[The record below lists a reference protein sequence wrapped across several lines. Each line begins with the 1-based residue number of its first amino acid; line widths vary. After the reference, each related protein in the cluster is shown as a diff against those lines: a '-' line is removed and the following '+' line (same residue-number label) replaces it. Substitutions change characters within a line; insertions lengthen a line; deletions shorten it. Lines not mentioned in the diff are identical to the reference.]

1 MSLVTPTFT
10 ASPSTLGTD
19 EMIYS
24 TGTNIFGTT
33 EGGTKYLIY
42 SDTSAWIDF
51 QLQVVD
57 TTTYTEFQPY
67 ETLTDGYAIMGL
79 LEYDTDDSGSTAIA
93 SSELFGQCISIED
106 STNSINY
113 ITCSSCTNTSGATV
127 DSSITAADLT
137 CTDSYKGST
146 IPSDGDAIT
155 SVGSAT
161 NPGTIYGFE
170 GAWSCTPSVT
180 VSTATSNTIVSVQ
193 CHTFQTL
200 VADNANGKYRFDS
213 TTDPSLVSMWS
224 HTSANGLKA
233 YASVDAALWKGAIQS
248 FTLASAALALASFHL
263 F

>member
-24 TGTNIFGTT
+24 DGTNSFGT

-51 QLQVVD
+51 QLQVID
-57 TTTYTEFQPY
+57 TTTYTEFQTY

-79 LEYDTDDSGSTAIA
+79 LEYDTSDAGTAIG
-93 SSELFGQCISIED
+93 SSELFGQCIALED

-113 ITCSSCTNTSGATV
+113 ITCSSCTASATV
-127 DSSITAADLT
+127 DSSITATDLT
-137 CTDSYKGST
+137 CTDSYSGST

-155 SVGSAT
+155 SVSSA
-161 NPGTIYGFE
+161 NDPGTIYGFS
-170 GAWSCTPSVT
+170 GAWSCTPSVA
-180 VSTATSNTIVSVQ
+180 VSSATSNTIVSMQ

-200 VADNANGKYRFDS
+200 VADNANGVYRFDS
-213 TTDPSLVSMWS
+213 TTDPTLVTMWS
-224 HTSANGLKA
+224 HTTTNGLIA
-233 YASVDAALWKGAIQS
+233 NTSTLDSTVWKGAIQS

>member
-19 EMIYS
+19 EMIYYD
-24 TGTNIFGTT
+24 GTNDFGT

-57 TTTYTEFQPY
+57 ATTYTAFQTY

-79 LEYDTDDSGSTAIA
+79 LEYDTSDSGRTAIA
-93 SSELFGQCISIED
+93 SNEIFGQCISLED

-113 ITCSSCTNTSGATV
+113 ITCSSCTAGATV

-137 CTDSYKGST
+137 CTDSYYGST
-146 IPSDGDAIT
+146 IPSNAGAIT
-155 SVGSAT
+155 TVSAAT
-161 NPGTIYGFE
+161 DPGTIYGFE
-170 GAWSCTPSVT
+170 GAWSCTPSVA
-180 VSTATSNTIVSVQ
+180 VSSATSNTIVSMQ

-200 VADNANGKYRFDS
+200 EADNANGKYRFDS
-213 TTDPSLVSMWS
+213 TTDPTLVKMWS
-224 HTSANGLKA
+224 HTTLNGLIGNT
-233 YASVDAALWKGAIQS
+233 STLDSTVWKGAIQS